1 MNSVPAV
8 TNAITRAAVA
18 PNAPTGLTA
27 TASGTT
33 TINLSWTAPVDN
45 GGRIITGYKIEVS
58 IDSGTTWTDLV
69 ADTASTTTTYE
80 HTGLAAS
87 TRRDYRVSAINSI
100 GTGTT
105 PSDVA
110 FATTGAPAVVTPTG
124 NLLVSNL
131 GQSSD
136 DSPDIE
142 LTAQAFTTGAHAA
155 GYTLTSIV
163 LGCECGAYTT
173 GMVTLHSGT
182 RTGAK
187 VADFTASPNAANQ
200 LVLTPTMATTLSAN
214 TTYVIV
220 TSDDFNISGAFWFN
234 TSTGNEDSG
243 SATGWSIANDVELY
257 RTSTSMWATSSGSMK
272 IRVGGNAIGSTNNA
286 PVVANAIPDQT
297 ATEGAAFSYQF
308 PANTF
313 NDVDTGDTLIY
324 TATKADGTNLPTW
337 LGFTPATRTFAG
349 TPAATDVSVAV
360 KVTATDTS
368 SATVSNDFNIEVRAA
383 AILHCNPSDPYEVF
397 CATLTVA
404 FDTPDYGFAIGNYGS
419 LSPESFTYKGVT
431 HRIGALYYSGSQLF
445 FTTQQDDDSF
455 ATGFKLILDS
465 VEFSLDGAWDA
476 DKVEYV
482 VNNHG
487 LSWSV
492 DEMVE
497 VKLVRLIPFSE
508 KGPELEAPRG
518 TEGWLQV
525 RWGERAGATGVQA
538 YNVEWRTVIRED
550 EAYRFQRVDKSA
562 REHHLY
568 NLESGTEYEV
578 RVCELSRIEAYSP
591 NFDRGACSEYSRI
604 RMPSRGSAP
613 SNDIKVSIEFPEGGA
628 TKMLSKTL
636 STSDTVIRWRYR
648 VTGIHNSSPEVFQS
662 SAHGVAA
669 GRVALQYRDETR
681 QVTVYGTATF
691 GALAPLIQDLDDLG
705 IRMDWLVFDGVGSGY
720 VEREFRVDPSFR
732 TTTNR
737 GPLMLYLLD
746 DGERRYTTPELA
758 SGLPRLSPRGGTR
771 ALCVE
776 FADAQGDVAV
786 SCSSSQV
793 EIDPP
798 AVDGTPG
805 VSGAGTDAQ
814 WSEGETVGVTVTF
827 NEAVDV
833 DTSGGAP
840 SIGIGL
846 GGTEARSATYA
857 SGTGTTELVFE
868 YTLVTGDGS
877 HGFMAITPD
886 SLALNGGTIDS
897 VGSGVA
903 ALLAHNGALT
913 SGNTGNTQRSTAPAV
928 TFADVPSD
936 HDGETAFTVNVQFSG
951 APTGL
956 SAKRDAASIFEVTGG
971 SVTGARATTKG
982 ERPVWEVTVAPDV
995 ISDVTVRI
1003 PARACGEANAV
1014 CIGGQ
1019 ALVEA
1024 VEAVVP
1030 GVPEE
1035 AEVPITASF
1044 TQAPAAHD
1052 GASQFLLHLEFS
1064 HEPKRFSYRT
1074 VHNALFDIEGGSIE
1088 KVRRRV
1094 KGSNLQWEI
1103 AVVPEGDDAVTLTAR
1118 ATTDCAA
1125 QNATCDADGRKFAG
1139 GLTLMV
1145 PGPATLAEQTLP
1157 AVSIAPP
1164 AQTPAVEGDSLAFT
1178 LTRTGATDETLTVAV
1193 QVTETGNVLDG
1204 EPPASVT
1211 FAAGSTSAT
1220 LSVATVDDET
1230 VEDAGTVTAAV
1241 SAGTGYE
1248 VSGTSG
1254 SAETVVE
1261 DDDAAPV
1268 IETASPLVVAENAT
1282 AVATLVA
1289 TDADTVD
1296 LTWSIP
1302 QGADGGAD
1310 VAQFALT
1317 ADGVLSF
1324 GTAKDYEA
1332 PDDANGDGEYEVTVR
1347 VTDGANPVDA
1357 ALVVRLEDADDAPPA
1372 LTGASVDGDQLT
1384 LTFGEALDEGSVPP
1398 ASSFTVTVAD
1408 SDNPVD
1414 EAAVSGDTVVLTLSS
1429 AVTSVE
1435 TVTVGYTVP
1444 TGTDATPV
1452 QDAAGNRAASVADTQ
1467 VTNGTAPALPTV
1479 SIAPVSTPVTEGTAA
1494 AFVLTRTGATDEA
1507 LTVAVQVTQ
1516 TGNVLDGEPPAS
1528 VTFAAGSTSATL
1540 SVATVDDETV
1550 EDAGTVTAAVS
1561 AGTGYEVSG
1570 TSGSAETVVEDD
1582 DAAPV
1587 IETASPLVVAENA
1600 TAVATLVATDADTV
1614 DLTWSIPQG
1623 ADGGADAA
1631 QFALTADGVL
1641 SFGTAKDYEA
1651 PDDANGDGEYEVTVR
1666 VTDGANP
1673 VDAALVVRLEDA
1685 DDAPPALTGASVD
1698 GDQLTLTFGEAL
1710 DEGSVPP
1717 ASSFTVTV
1725 ADSDNPVD
1733 EAAVSGDTVVLTL
1746 SSAVTSVET
1755 VTVGYT
1761 VPTGTD
1767 ATPVQD
1773 AAGNRAASVADTQ
1786 VTNGTAP
1793 ALPTVSIAPVS
1804 TPVTEGTA
1812 AAFVLTRTGAA
1823 TAELT
1828 VTVQVTQA
1836 GSVLDGARPSTATFA
1851 PGAAETQITVATA
1864 NDAIDEA
1871 DAQVNAS
1878 VIAGDGYEVDANN
1891 ARAGVD
1897 VYDNDEA
1904 AQAVEEL
1911 WSTTM
1916 TWSDLGNNWFGGFAD
1931 GFTNPGWSEDGQAY
1945 SIWYIS
1951 YDAGAR
1957 TLRMAHD
1964 GSGGVIAEPG
1974 QLSLHIGEL
1983 EVGPGDALEAFAGA
1997 RVGKTADVDAKW
2009 SVGEQVSVRL
2019 TRASGDAEAAPA
2031 GPGFKVADAQ
2041 VNEASGAPLQFRVT
2055 LDAPAQ
2061 STVSVRYGTA
2071 NGTATAGQDYVAVRG
2086 ALRFAPGETAK
2097 TVAVAVLP
2105 DEHNEGSETMTLTLS
2120 APFGATIT
2128 DGAATGTISNTG
2140 AIPQAWIARFGR
2152 TVADQVLD
2160 AVQSRMRA
2168 APAPG
2173 VEVSLASQ
2181 QIGVGSKEEQT
2192 ASGEDARQ
2200 EEEARRDAL
2209 RVAEWLQRETEG
2221 GERQGGSRALSPR
2234 DLLTSSSFMFTE
2246 ETPGKDLASLWGRA
2260 AVTRFDGREGDL
2272 TLDGEVV
2279 TGMLGAD
2286 WRRGRWAAG
2295 LILSHSTGEGGYAG
2309 APTDA
2314 DGVSGSGTGGRVEAT
2329 LTGLFPWARHTLSG
2343 RLEAWGAA
2351 GYGTGELTVTPKKPG
2366 TDKNGAA
2373 IRADLDLKMAAAGL
2387 RGTLLD
2393 GGDAETGFGLDLGAG
2408 LRLSDPMRGLEV
2420 EIRGRGL
2427 LSHESDGF
2435 RERGFSGA
2443 LSWRQNPT
2451 SERGAVLTLTQTVGG
2466 SSSGGADALLSRTTL
2481 DGLAANPGSGSGAS
2495 DSGGGDDELKSQRL
2509 ELKFGYGMP
2518 AFGDRYTWTP
2528 EAYIGLSDTGRD
2540 YSLGWRLVRGGSGN
2554 NGGSLELSFVA
2565 RRSESVNDDTQ
2576 PVLAVGFTL
2585 TARF

>member
-1 MNSVPAV
+1 MTTKN
-8 TNAITRAAVA
+8 TAINTAKNTAQRGADPIRFRGLTLAWSGVDSRPIRRWRRLFAALLIVLGAAAVA
-18 PNAPTGLTA
+18 PEA
-27 TASGTT
+27 
-33 TINLSWTAPVDN
+33 
-45 GGRIITGYKIEVS
+45 R
-58 IDSGTTWTDLV
+58 
-69 ADTASTTTTYE
+69 
-80 HTGLAAS
+80 AA
-87 TRRDYRVSAINSI
+87 V
-100 GTGTT
+100 
-105 PSDVA
+105 
-110 FATTGAPAVVTPTG
+110 
-124 NLLVSNL
+124 LVSNF
-131 GQSSD
+131 GQATD
-136 DSPDIE
+136 DTSVIKRN
-142 LTAQAFTTGAHAA
+142 AQPFRTGAHAA
-155 GYTLTSIV
+155 GYTLTSIT
-163 LGCECGAYTT
+163 LDCDDCGSYTAGT
-173 GMVTLHSGT
+173 VTLHSAT
-182 RTGAK
+182 RTGTK
-187 VADFTASPNAANQ
+187 VADFTGSPNAAND
-200 LVLTPTMATTLSAN
+200 LVLTPTTATTLSAS

-220 TSDDFNISGAFWFN
+220 TADDFNISSAVWFSTDSGA
-234 TSTGNEDSG
+234 EDSG
-243 SATGWSIANDVELY
+243 SAAGWSISNDAEVY
-257 RTSTSMWATSSGSMK
+257 RTSTMMWATSPGPFK
-272 IRVGGNAIGSTNNA
+272 IRVGGNAIGEATNN
-286 PVVANAIPDQT
+286 PPTVTNAIPDQT

-313 NDVDTGDTLIY
+313 NDTDTGDTLSY
-324 TATKADGTNLPTW
+324 TATKGDGTNLPTW
-337 LGFTPATRTFAG
+337 LGFDAATRTFAG
-349 TPAATDVSVAV
+349 TPAATDVTVAV
-360 KVTATDTS
+360 KVTATDTNS
-368 SATVSNDFNIEVRAA
+368 GSVSDEFNIEVRAA
-383 AILHCNPSDPYEVF
+383 TVLHCNPSDPCEVF
-397 CATLTVA
+397 CATLTVGTGTVSG
-404 FDTPDYGFAIGNYGS
+404 DTYIGYFGS
-419 LSPESFTYKGVT
+419 MPGWGGLTPLRFTWRTATVLVT
-431 HRIGALYYSGSQLF
+431 PLQYIVGG
-445 FTTQQDDDSF
+445 D
-455 ATGFKLILDS
+455 LILGMNLESGTTPSDGLLGAS
-465 VEFSLDGAWDA
+465 NFVLEIGTGASKKTFPINNPGTNVTFNFS
-476 DKVEYV
+476 
-482 VNNHG
+482 NHG

-492 DEMVE
+492 DEMVQ

-525 RWGERAGATGVQA
+525 RWGERAGATGILA
-538 YNVEWRTVIRED
+538 YNVEWRTVVRED

-568 NLESGTEYEV
+568 NLKSGIEYEV
-578 RVCELSRIEAYSP
+578 RVCEYRGVCSR
-591 NFDRGACSEYSRI
+591 YSRI
-604 RMPSRGSAP
+604 RMPSGSAR

-628 TKMLSKTL
+628 TKTL

-648 VTGIHNSSPEVFQS
+648 VTGIHNSSPEVFES

-681 QVTVYGTATF
+681 QITVYGTASF
-691 GALAPLIQDLDDLG
+691 GAPAPFIQDLDDLG
-705 IRMDWLVFDGVGSGY
+705 IRMDWLVFDRVGSGY
-720 VEREFRVDPSFR
+720 VEREFRVNQSFR

-746 DGERRYTTPELA
+746 DGERRYPTPRLA
-758 SGLPRLSPRGGTR
+758 SGFPRLSPHGGTNE
-771 ALCVE
+771 LCVE
-776 FADAQGDVAV
+776 FEDAQGDVAV
-786 SCSSSQV
+786 PCSSSQV

-798 AVDGTPG
+798 TVDGTPG

-814 WSEGETVGVTVTF
+814 WSESETVSVTVTF

-833 DTSGGAP
+833 DTSGGTP

-846 GGTEARSATYA
+846 GGTEARSAAYA

-877 HGFMAITPD
+877 HGFMAVTPD
-886 SLALNGGTIDS
+886 SLALNGGTIES

-928 TFADVPSD
+928 TFADVPAD
-936 HDGETAFTVNVQFSG
+936 HDGETAFTVNIQFSG

-982 ERPVWEVTVAPDV
+982 ERPVWEVTVTPDSA
-995 ISDVTVRI
+995 SDVTVRI
-1003 PARACGEANAV
+1003 PARACAEAYAV

-1035 AEVPITASF
+1035 PEEAEAPITASF

-1052 GASQFLLHLEFS
+1052 GSSQFLLHMEFS

-1074 VHNALFDIEGGSIE
+1074 VQGGLFDIEGGRIE
-1088 KVRRRV
+1088 KARRLV

-1103 AVVPEGDDAVTLTAR
+1103 AVVPDGDDAVTLTAR
-1118 ATTDCAA
+1118 ATTDCTA
-1125 QNATCDADGRKFAG
+1125 QNATCDTNGRKFAG
-1139 GLTLMV
+1139 GLTLAV
-1145 PGPATLAEQTLP
+1145 PGPATLAAQTLA

-1164 AQTPAVEGDSLAFT
+1164 AQTPAVEGDSLAFA

-1193 QVTETGNVLDG
+1193 QVTETGSVLDG

-1211 FAAGSTSAT
+1211 FEAGSPSAT

-1241 SAGTGYE
+1241 SEGTGYE

-1268 IETASPLVVAENAT
+1268 IETISPLVVAENAT

-1289 TDADTVD
+1289 TDADT
-1296 LTWSIP
+1296 
-1302 QGADGGAD
+1302 A
-1310 VAQFALT
+1310 
-1317 ADGVLSF
+1317 
-1324 GTAKDYEA
+1324 
-1332 PDDANGDGEYEVTVR
+1332 
-1347 VTDGANPVDA
+1347 
-1357 ALVVRLEDADDAPPA
+1357 
-1372 LTGASVDGDQLT
+1372 
-1384 LTFGEALDEGSVPP
+1384 
-1398 ASSFTVTVAD
+1398 
-1408 SDNPVD
+1408 
-1414 EAAVSGDTVVLTLSS
+1414 
-1429 AVTSVE
+1429 
-1435 TVTVGYTVP
+1435 
-1444 TGTDATPV
+1444 
-1452 QDAAGNRAASVADTQ
+1452 
-1467 VTNGTAPALPTV
+1467 
-1479 SIAPVSTPVTEGTAA
+1479 
-1494 AFVLTRTGATDEA
+1494 
-1507 LTVAVQVTQ
+1507 
-1516 TGNVLDGEPPAS
+1516 
-1528 VTFAAGSTSATL
+1528 
-1540 SVATVDDETV
+1540 
-1550 EDAGTVTAAVS
+1550 
-1561 AGTGYEVSG
+1561 
-1570 TSGSAETVVEDD
+1570 
-1582 DAAPV
+1582 
-1587 IETASPLVVAENA
+1587 
-1600 TAVATLVATDADTV
+1600 

-1641 SFGTAKDYEA
+1641 SFGEAKDFEA
-1651 PDDANGDGEYEVTVR
+1651 PDDADGDGDYEVTVR

-1673 VDAALVVRLEDA
+1673 VDTALVVRLEDA
-1685 DDAPPALTGASVD
+1685 DDAPPALTGASVN

-1717 ASSFTVTV
+1717 ASSFTVT
-1725 ADSDNPVD
+1725 AAGSDNPVD
-1733 EAAVSGDTVVLTL
+1733 EAAVSGETVVLTL
-1746 SSAVTSVET
+1746 STAVTSPDT
-1755 VTVGYT
+1755 VTVSYT
-1761 VPTGTD
+1761 IPTATD

-1773 AAGNRAASVADTQ
+1773 TAGNRAATVTDTQ
-1786 VTNGTAP
+1786 ATNETPA
-1793 ALPTVSIAPVS
+1793 ALPTISIAAAS

-1836 GSVLDGARPSTATFA
+1836 GSVLDGARPQTAAFA
-1851 PGAAETQITVATA
+1851 PGATETQITVATA

-1871 DAQVNAS
+1871 DAQVNAT

-1911 WSTTM
+1911 WSTTL
-1916 TWSDLGNNWFGGFAD
+1916 TWSDLGNNWYGGFAD
-1931 GFTNPGWSEDGQAY
+1931 GFTNPEWSEDGQAF

-1957 TLRMAHD
+1957 TLRIAHD
-1964 GSGGVIAEPG
+1964 GSGGVIADPG
-1974 QLSLHIGEL
+1974 QLSLHIGEHQ
-1983 EVGPGDALEAFAGA
+1983 VGPGDALEAFAGA
-1997 RVGKTADVDAKW
+1997 RVGRTADVDAQW
-2009 SVGEQVSVRL
+2009 TVGEQVTVRL
-2019 TRASGDAEAAPA
+2019 TRASGDAEAAPT
-2031 GPGFKVADAQ
+2031 GPGFEVTDAQ
-2041 VNEASGAPLQFRVT
+2041 VNEVSGVPLQFRVT

-2071 NGTATAGQDYVAVRG
+2071 NGTATAGQDYVAARG

-2097 TVAVAVLP
+2097 TVTVAVLP
-2105 DEHNEGSETMTLTLS
+2105 DDHDEGSETMTLTLS
-2120 APFGATIT
+2120 APYGATIT

-2152 TVADQVLD
+2152 TVADQVLE
-2160 AVQSRMRA
+2160 AVQGRMRA
-2168 APAPG
+2168 NPAPG
-2173 VEVSLASQ
+2173 VEVSLAGQ

-2192 ASGEDARQ
+2192 ASSEDSRQ

-2234 DLLTSSSFMFTE
+2234 DLLTSSSFTLTE

-2286 WRRGRWAAG
+2286 WTRGRWAAG

-2309 APTDA
+2309 APADA

-2351 GYGTGELTVTPKKPG
+2351 GYGTGELTVTPKRPG
-2366 TDKNGAA
+2366 TDEDPGSGSGAGGAA

-2387 RGTLLD
+2387 RGTLLDGGGDGLTLTGKTDVLIVETASGRGTGADGGNLEPARAMVTRLRLGVEASHPLQLGNGGTTLTPSMEVGLRHD

-2427 LSHESDGF
+2427 LSHESEGF

-2451 SERGAVLTLTQTVGG
+2451 SERGAILTLTQTVGG

-2481 DGLAANPGSGSGAS
+2481 DGLAANPGSGSGAGGTGGAG
-2495 DSGGGDDELKSQRL
+2495 DSGDDELKSQRL

-2554 NGGSLELSFVA
+2554 DGGSLELSFVA